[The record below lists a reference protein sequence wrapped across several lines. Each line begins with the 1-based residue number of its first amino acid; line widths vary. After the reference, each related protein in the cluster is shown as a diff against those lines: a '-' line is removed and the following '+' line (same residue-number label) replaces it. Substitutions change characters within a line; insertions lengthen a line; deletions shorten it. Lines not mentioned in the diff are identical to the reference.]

1 MTIRKMMAGSALAV
15 GLGVAAMIGAGTAD
29 ARPGISFDRGSGD
42 PVQFGDNDPKT
53 GAVAS
58 ASDGNRALAISLYK
72 PATATANGEGTG
84 NRVVAINGAK
94 PRSQATPAA
103 TRWSPSVA
111 RLRSPSRTTTIRS
124 WPSAAM
130 STPPTRAL
138 SASWHCAESQLS
150 GPRATTSRSAPGPAV
165 RPPTRPGGRRGAFFG
180 GSPFCAACSRVA
192 LRLDAARSLWLDK
205 SGANG

>member
-84 NRVVAINGAK
+84 NRVVAINGGK
-94 PRSQATPAA
+94 ATVTGDASDNTLVAVGGPAEV
-103 TRWSPSVA
+103 TVA
-111 RLRSPSRTTTIRS
+111 NDNNSIVALGSNVNAANESAQRVVALCGKSIVRAQSDNVTVSAGACG
-124 WPSAAM
+124 PSA
-130 STPPTRAL
+130 
-138 SASWHCAESQLS
+138 
-150 GPRATTSRSAPGPAV
+150 
-165 RPPTRPGGRRGAFFG
+165 
-180 GSPFCAACSRVA
+180 
-192 LRLDAARSLWLDK
+192 
-205 SGANG
+205 N

>member
-72 PATATANGEGTG
+72 PAMATANGEGTG
-84 NRVVAINGAK
+84 NRVVAINGGTATVTGDASGNTLVAVGGGSAK
-94 PRSQATPAA
+94 ASNDNNSIVALGSDVNAA
-103 TRWSPSVA
+103 NESAQRVVA
-111 RLRSPSRTTTIRS
+111 LCGKSIVRAQSDNVTVSAGACG
-124 WPSAAM
+124 PSA
-130 STPPTRAL
+130 
-138 SASWHCAESQLS
+138 
-150 GPRATTSRSAPGPAV
+150 
-165 RPPTRPGGRRGAFFG
+165 
-180 GSPFCAACSRVA
+180 
-192 LRLDAARSLWLDK
+192 
-205 SGANG
+205 N